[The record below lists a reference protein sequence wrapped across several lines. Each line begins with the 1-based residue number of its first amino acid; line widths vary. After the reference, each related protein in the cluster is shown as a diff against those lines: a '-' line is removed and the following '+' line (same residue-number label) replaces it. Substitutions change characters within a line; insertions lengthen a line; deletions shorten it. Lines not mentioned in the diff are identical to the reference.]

1 MKNRIIALI
10 LTVTT
15 LFSIF
20 AVTANAA
27 REETFI
33 SEVALVYED
42 SVEDAREAIKG
53 TDWKLLEYDLNAKAD
68 EVFQDGVYLVYKTTT
83 NVDEAITDIR
93 VMDMYGGYSAVN
105 YEEQL
110 EASRAKYLEIV
121 ANIRIAAAEFK
132 SLYEAGDEMAAFAY
146 RQMNYYKDEGETDLL
161 MGEFF
166 LGNPTD
172 EQYVTM
178 MMESNSMI
186 LTNLLSLLAIGASGA
201 GDQTLSER
209 AKEQFANKEN
219 LDDATYYDAA
229 KKLSDNFYE
238 IYKTISEYESR
249 KDQFNLEDE
258 NLTEEEYNFMTQCVA
273 TATLLE
279 TFTYGDTNLKA
290 FISTGEWAVEDLYP
304 LVAAMT
310 EGQTALCELGFV
322 NVVLQY
328 GNPSKSIEELT
339 AMLDEGEKEF
349 TDENG
354 NVKTFSVYLGVD
366 RSIFEG
372 DYAYTTAANRQEAMT
387 GHTAKF
393 EEAVAEAFPAIALVS
408 TLATGVGLIALE
420 GAVYVTTG
428 NILPAL
434 FGIFYKAKIMAVAN
448 FLEKSTWT
456 MAKFFYGKIG
466 GVKLIKI
473 TSCLG
478 AGLIALAIAGVMFH
492 DMYGYYNPNYLPV
505 PNAMVDVRETD
516 AGDKY
521 IKYTAAKVVDD
532 GKLTEKNADF
542 NAYVG
547 KEWNALY
554 YTKDSNA
561 GNCLLANFSFS
572 DSNNTVARRY
582 QGVSMFGE
590 TKAFN
595 LNSHVYN
602 HRAKGS
608 YLTIRYSTTQKS
620 DVEGIPTVV
629 GSMIGASAVYALT
642 ALGGAGVGVAAM
654 ALIDTSKTKKSGK
667 KESDPEKKSES

>member
-10 LTVTT
+10 LTLTA
-15 LFSIF
+15 LFSVF
-20 AVTANAA
+20 AVTASAA

-33 SEVALVYED
+33 SDVALIYED
-42 SVEDAREAIKG
+42 SVEDAREAIAG

-68 EVFQDGVYLVYKTTT
+68 EVFQDGVYLIYKTTN
-83 NVDEAITDIR
+83 NVDEAITDLR

-105 YEEQL
+105 YDKQL
-110 EASRAKYLEIV
+110 EASRAQYLGMV

-132 SLYEAGDEMAAFAY
+132 TLYEEGDEMAALAY

-201 GDQTLSER
+201 GEETLSER

-229 KKLSDNFYE
+229 KKLSDDFYE
-238 IYKTISEYESR
+238 FYKTISEYESR
-249 KDQFNLEDE
+249 KEQFDLEDE
-258 NLTEEEYNFMTQCVA
+258 DITEEEYNFMTQCAA

-290 FISTGEWAVEDLYP
+290 LISTGEWAVEDLYP

-322 NVVLQY
+322 NIVLQY
-328 GNPSKSIEELT
+328 GNPSKPIDELT
-339 AMLDEGEKEF
+339 EMLDEGEKEF

-372 DYAYTTAANRQEAMT
+372 DYAYTTEANRQEAMT

-393 EEAVAEAFPAIALVS
+393 EEAMSEAFPAVALVS
-408 TLATGVGLIALE
+408 TFASGVGLVALE
-420 GAVYVTTG
+420 GVVYYATG
-428 NILPAL
+428 KILPAI
-434 FGIFYKAKIMAVAN
+434 FGVFHRAKFMAVAN
-448 FLEKSTWT
+448 FLEKSTWGIG
-456 MAKFFYGKIG
+456 KFFYGKIG
-466 GVKLIKI
+466 GVKLINI

-478 AGLIALAIAGVMFH
+478 AGLVALALAGIAFH
-492 DMYGYYNPNYLPV
+492 RAYGYYNPDYLPV

-532 GKLTEKNADF
+532 GKLTDKNADF

-554 YTKDSNA
+554 YTKDANA
-561 GNCLLANFSFS
+561 GYALTANFSFS
-572 DSNNTVARRY
+572 DSNNTIARRY

-602 HRAKGS
+602 SSAKGS
-608 YLTIRYSTTQKS
+608 YLTVRYSTTKKS
-620 DVEGIPTVV
+620 DIDVPNVV
-629 GSMIGASAVYALT
+629 GSIFGAGAIYTLVAI
-642 ALGGAGVGVAAM
+642 GGAGLGVGGTILVQN
-654 ALIDTSKTKKSGK
+654 LKKK
-667 KESDPEKKSES
+667 KENETDVASEA